1 MGLMQGNK
9 GIIGKGDNALD
20 PDKHFDVIV
29 LMLEPPAYM
38 PTLPIYAVVYRFFKS
53 STAYRF

>member
-29 LMLEPPAYM
+29 LMLEPPDRRS
-38 PTLPIYAVVYRFFKS
+38 LKNLHS
-53 STAYRF
+53 L